1 MAKLS
6 ISNISIK
13 VKAKKIIDDLSLEIK
28 SGEIHALMG
37 PNGAGKSSLAQILA
51 GNDHYQITGEII
63 LDQQNILDLKP
74 EKRAHLGLL
83 LAFQNPVEIPG
94 LKIELFLRE
103 AYRQRFPE
111 REISALEFRQKLQAL
126 AQELKIDEQLIFR
139 NLNENFSG
147 GEKKKLE
154 ILQLAILEPKFLII
168 DEIDSGLD
176 IDALKNIAQAIKLII
191 SRYNTGLL
199 IITHYQRLLN
209 YLTPDFVHIL
219 SAGKIVKSGDL
230 TLVEKLEKTGYENLM

>member
-1 MAKLS
+1 
-6 ISNISIK
+6 
-13 VKAKKIIDDLSLEIK
+13 
-28 SGEIHALMG
+28 MG

-74 EKRAHLGLL
+74 EKRARLGLL

-176 IDALKNIAQAIKLII
+176 IDALKNIARSVRLII

>member
-74 EKRAHLGLL
+74 EKRARLGLL

-176 IDALKNIAQAIKLII
+176 IDALKNIARSVRLII